1 MEPCVSRRFL
11 RAVATVATLLFS
23 FGALLVGVSGAASST
38 VHPAPRTVSTPN
50 PLAGVP
56 WGVYDDPRDGVV
68 KAYLGANGPSHTLLG
83 KIVSQPRVRWFGVW
97 NGYDTLTQTVQRY
110 IQYTTNGDPNALTQL
125 AVFRATPWEGQ
136 TCSRQPTADEQAAYR
151 SWILRFAA
159 AIGDSRVAI
168 VLQPDL
174 PLALQCPDIAGPSV
188 QLTKF
193 AAQQFSTLSNATIY
207 LDAGAA
213 DWAKIDN
220 MTALLAQS
228 GIQYARGFSLNASHS
243 DSTKAQVF
251 YGAQLAQALAAKGY
265 PDRHFV
271 VNTAANGRPFTHTY
285 YRQHYRA
292 TYGNSAPQ
300 CQTTT
305 QRRCVTLGIPPTTR
319 VASRRWGF
327 GPTARQLA
335 GAYCDG
341 YLWIGRPWI
350 NHEVLDMQRALDIA
364 RTTRY

>member
-1 MEPCVSRRFL
+1 M
-11 RAVATVATLLFS
+11 
-23 FGALLVGVSGAASST
+23 
-38 VHPAPRTVSTPN
+38 
-50 PLAGVP
+50 
-56 WGVYDDPRDGVV
+56 
-68 KAYLGANGPSHTLLG
+68 
-83 KIVSQPRVRWFGVW
+83 
-97 NGYDTLTQTVQRY
+97 
-110 IQYTTNGDPNALTQL
+110 
-125 AVFRATPWEGQ
+125 FRATPWEGQ
-136 TCSRQPTADEQAAYR
+136 TCSRPPTADEQTAYKA
-151 SWILRFAA
+151 WIRRFAE
-159 AIGDSRVAI
+159 AIGESRVAI
-168 VLQPDL
+168 MLQPDL
-174 PLALQCPDIAGPSV
+174 PLALQCPETAGPTV
-188 QLTKF
+188 QLTYF
-193 AAQQFSTLSNATIY
+193 AAQTVQRAFPTSSIY

-228 GIQYARGFSLNASHS
+228 GIEFARGFTLNASHS

-292 TYGNSAPQ
+292 IYGNSAPQ

-305 QRRCVTLGIPPTTR
+305 QRRCVTLGIPPTTQ

-335 GAYCDG
+335 AQYCDG

-350 NHEVLDMQRALDIA
+350 NHEVLDLPRALDIA
-364 RTTRY
+364 RTTRVLTCTSGPVRQRDRDRPVAQRRRQPEPAAGQLAADGDRLGVRHAAQPLHAHTDGGDRRGRVGRQPDVDGAHAVGVGGQLVDQPLHDARAPR